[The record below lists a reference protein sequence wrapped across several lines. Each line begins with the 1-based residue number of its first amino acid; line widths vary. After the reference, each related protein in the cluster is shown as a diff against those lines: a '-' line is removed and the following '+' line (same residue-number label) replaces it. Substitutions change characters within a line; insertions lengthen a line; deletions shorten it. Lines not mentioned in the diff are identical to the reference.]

1 MWLSVVLIIVAAG
14 IYSLTEGASYA
25 NSVWWAIVTA
35 TTVGY
40 GDISPHT
47 LLGRTVAVLLMF
59 NGIGI
64 IGMLTSAI
72 TAYLSDADT
81 TDDIITTQIDN
92 LTKIKKLLDSG
103 GITLTEYEELKDKIM
118 KKASNYPL

>member
-1 MWLSVVLIIVAAG
+1 M
-14 IYSLTEGASYA
+14 
-25 NSVWWAIVTA
+25 TA